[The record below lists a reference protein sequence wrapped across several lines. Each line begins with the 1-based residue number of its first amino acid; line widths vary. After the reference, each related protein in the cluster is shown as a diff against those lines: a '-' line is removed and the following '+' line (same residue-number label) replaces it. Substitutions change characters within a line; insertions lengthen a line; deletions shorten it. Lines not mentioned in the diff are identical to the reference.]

1 MFTELGEYFPNML
14 SEAFWTLNIAL
25 LQFDR
30 YPKLG
35 LQSKSFPVKDQLC
48 LMNIPNYV
56 REANVYLIKNG
67 L

>member
-14 SEAFWTLNIAL
+14 NEAFWTPDIAL
-25 LQFDR
+25 LQFDE

-35 LQSKSFPVKDQLC
+35 LQSKSSPVKDQLC

-56 REANVYLIKNG
+56 HEANVCLIKNG